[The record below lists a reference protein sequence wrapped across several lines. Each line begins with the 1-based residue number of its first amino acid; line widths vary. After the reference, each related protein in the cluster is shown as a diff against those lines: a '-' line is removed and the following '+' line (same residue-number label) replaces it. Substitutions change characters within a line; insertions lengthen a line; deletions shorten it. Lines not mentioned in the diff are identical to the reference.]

1 VRIDDLD
8 LNLLVALDAL
18 LRDRSVSRAAV
29 RLSRSQPALSASLAR
44 LREHFRDDLL
54 SRVGNQYELTP
65 FATQLLERTGP
76 ALADVERV
84 FAIEPDFV
92 AAKSDRTFRIA
103 LPDETQVVLLP
114 VLERYIRKQAP
125 KVRIQVVTLTGELSV
140 QAHQALR
147 TIDGMVLPHGF
158 HSGLPY
164 LDLYE
169 ERWVCVASADNHLIG
184 ETLTREALETCPM
197 VLTHHSPGGTPGA
210 RPLREVGIEPTW
222 EITTESFLALPALV
236 AGTGRIALIPERLAH
251 LVADSALTSLRILEL
266 PIENVRFMLA
276 LWWHPMNERDPG
288 HAWMRDMFALAS
300 RALRNST

>member
-1 VRIDDLD
+1 MHIDDLD

-54 SRVGNQYELTP
+54 HRVGNQYELTP

-92 AAKSDRTFRIA
+92 PGGSDRTFRIA

-114 VLERYIRKQAP
+114 VLERYMRQHAP
-125 KVRIQVVTLTGELSV
+125 KVRIQVVTMTGELSV

-147 TIDGMVLPHGF
+147 SIDGMVLPHGF
-158 HSGLPY
+158 HSGLSY

-169 ERWVCVASADNHLIG
+169 ERWVCLAAADNERIG
-184 ETLTREALETCPM
+184 ETLTRENLEACPM

-210 RPLREVGIEPTW
+210 RPLREVGIEPDW
-222 EITTESFLALPALV
+222 ETTTESFLALPAFIQ
-236 AGTGRIALIPERLAH
+236 GTKRIALIPEQLAR
-251 LVADSALTSLRILEL
+251 RIPDTGAFRVLDL
-266 PIENVRFMLA
+266 PIENTHFMLA

-288 HAWMRDMFALAS
+288 HKWLREMFALAS
-300 RALRNST
+300 RALRSGAA